1 MLTVNFTKLTLSA
14 IQPTYATDGSVGL
27 DLYALEDTWLL
38 QGLVTVVSTGL
49 AIELPPG
56 YEAQIRPRSSMG
68 LQGIMI
74 PNSPATIDTDYRGEI
89 RVALMPMIDSCFVAK
104 GDRIAQM
111 VIAAVP
117 RVQLTQVDVLT
128 PTDRGSQGWGGS
140 GR

>member
-1 MLTVNFTKLTLSA
+1 MLTVNFTKLNLSA